1 MPEMVRSGGDR
12 RRCGRDTSGLCRQ
25 ACCHPSELSGA
36 NNVVVVLCRI
46 HSWVID
52 PGRPGAVERLPSLEQ
67 RACICDFSSPTAR
80 GCGPAVRDAPDPV
93 AQLGGEGRLEALH
106 WVELET
112 VRCGGLG
119 DELPAIEPGA

>member
-67 RACICDFSSPTAR
+67 RACICDFSSPTAE
-80 GCGPAVRDAPDPV
+80 AV
-93 AQLGGEGRLEALH
+93 GRRFVMRPTTSPSLAAKAGLK
-106 WVELET
+106 
-112 VRCGGLG
+112 RCTGWSWRRCAAVDLG
-119 DELPAIEPGA
+119 DELPAIVLGA